1 MSWTKTRAVMTLA
14 SRLMMAMTVLNM
26 IRLVLDTPGQNT
38 QMATISTTRQSVLTS
53 SPTVR
58 GSVRLGWARLQSRQA
73 TNTKL
78 MKRYPWGTV
87 TQSHSQHQVMVVD
100 LTVMGQERRA
110 QDTQRRCRANT
121 ALYFLRWS

>member
-1 MSWTKTRAVMTLA
+1 MSWTKTSAVMTLA

-38 QMATISTTRQSVLTS
+38 QMATISTMRQSVLTS

-87 TQSHSQHQVMVVD
+87 TQ
-100 LTVMGQERRA
+100 
-110 QDTQRRCRANT
+110 
-121 ALYFLRWS
+121 